1 MNTRY
6 PTPMILIHW
15 LVAILVLT
23 AYITGGN
30 PVRHGFEGEIHVAS
44 GIAIAVLF
52 LIRLPL
58 RLLFKHKIPT
68 HNLPHWQ
75 HYLASLTHFLLYTS
89 MILLPV
95 TGMFALFDK
104 TQEYVVFGMQLPLLS
119 SFSFEEIA
127 GFEDIGELHELLGQ
141 AFIAL
146 AGVHAVAALLHH
158 FIWKDNVLK
167 SMSPHN

>member
-6 PTPMILIHW
+6 PTPIILIHW

-30 PVRHGFEGEIHVAS
+30 PVRYGFEGEIHVAS
-44 GIAIAVLF
+44 GMAIAILF

-58 RLLFKHKIPT
+58 RLLFKRNIPT
-68 HNLPHWQ
+68 HNLPRWQ
-75 HYLASLTHFLLYTS
+75 HYLASLPHFTLYIC

-95 TGMFALFDK
+95 TGIFALSDK
-104 TQEYVVFGMQLPLLS
+104 TQEYAVLGIQLPLLS
-119 SFSFEEIA
+119 SFSFGEIA
-127 GFEDIGELHELLGQ
+127 GFDDIGELHEFLGQ

-158 FIWKDNVLK
+158 FIWKDSVLR

>member
-15 LVAILVLT
+15 LVALLVLT

-44 GIAIAVLF
+44 GMAIALLF

-58 RLLFKHKIPT
+58 RLLFQRKIPS
-68 HNLPHWQ
+68 HNLPAWQ
-75 HYLASLTHFLLYTS
+75 HYPALLVHLALYAC
-89 MILLPV
+89 MILLPL
-95 TGMFALFDK
+95 TGMLALSEK
-104 TQEYVVFGMQLPLLS
+104 TEQYVVFGMQLPL
-119 SFSFEEIA
+119 FSGFSLGEWEEL
-127 GFEDIGELHELLGQ
+127 EDIGELHELLGQ

-146 AGVHAVAALLHH
+146 AGVHAAAALVHH
-158 FIWKDNVLK
+158 FIFKDGVLK
-167 SMSPHN
+167 SMLIRK